1 MALTTIKR
9 TETRP
14 NFLESEVGLVL
25 KTAQVD
31 NANIEVDEY
40 GYKTVKGGT
49 PYPANDSTAK
59 GLIFE
64 DVDVTVGSDNGVRP
78 ASLMVAGR
86 VLENRLHTPLSSAA
100 KTALTALGFVF
111 VDEPVIMREPIEPKE
126 YTAGTTAFSGSDIA
140 YGSGELTI
148 TAIDDSNTDSAVATV
163 ALSSSTHKVTAT
175 KVTAGNTTVDCT
187 VSDGTNTAVITVPIE
202 LV

>member
-1 MALTTIKR
+1 M
-9 TETRP
+9 
-14 NFLESEVGLVL
+14 
-25 KTAQVD
+25 
-31 NANIEVDEY
+31 
-40 GYKTVKGGT
+40 KGGT

-140 YGSGELTI
+140 YGGGC
-148 TAIDDSNTDSAVATV
+148 V
-163 ALSSSTHKVTAT
+163 
-175 KVTAGNTTVDCT
+175 
-187 VSDGTNTAVITVPIE
+187 
-202 LV
+202 

>member
-31 NANIEVDEY
+31 NANIEADEY

-100 KTALTALGFVF
+100 KQRSQHWGLFLLTNL
-111 VDEPVIMREPIEPKE
+111 
-126 YTAGTTAFSGSDIA
+126 
-140 YGSGELTI
+140 
-148 TAIDDSNTDSAVATV
+148 
-163 ALSSSTHKVTAT
+163 
-175 KVTAGNTTVDCT
+175 
-187 VSDGTNTAVITVPIE
+187 
-202 LV
+202 

>member
-31 NANIEVDEY
+31 NANIEADEY

-64 DVDVTVGSDNGVRP
+64 DVD
-78 ASLMVAGR
+78 LMVAGR

>member
-1 MALTTIKR
+1 MALTTFKR

-31 NANIEVDEY
+31 NIGIETDEY

-49 PYPANDSTAK
+49 PFPANDATVK

-64 DVDVTVGSDNGVRP
+64 DVDVTVGSDNGLRP

-86 VLENRLHTPLSSAA
+86 VLENKLHTPLSSAA

-111 VDEPVIMREPIEPKE
+111 VDEPVIMREPIESKG
-126 YTAGTTAFSGSDIA
+126 YIAGTTAFGGNDIA
-140 YGSGELTI
+140 YGSDELTI
-148 TAIDDSNTDSAVATV
+148 TAIDDSNTDSTVATV
-163 ALSSSTHKVTAT
+163 VLSSSTHKVTAT
-175 KVTAGNTTVDCT
+175 KVATGSTTIDCT
-187 VSDGTNTAVITVPIE
+187 VSDGTNTSVITVQIE
-202 LV
+202 IA